1 MTMLYVNFDPDR
13 DKMGQLTDPFYHDRL
28 ATYCK
33 VCYVASGEISSLNDS
48 LTSKKEASSS

>member
-1 MTMLYVNFDPDR
+1 MSLMTMLYMNFNPDR
-13 DKMGQLTDPFYHDRL
+13 DKMSQVASHV

-33 VCYVASGEISSLNDS
+33 VCYVGSEKNSSSNDS